1 MRGSHTVFI
10 RIGCTTVISA
20 KNAIT
25 PSPIRPIGFSENR
38 AHELRKPRIIR
49 PSRTR
54 QSGTCLNSAT
64 GLPALPVIF
73 GCKSVVMT
81 AVLRA
86 YSLSFPP
93 VANAGV
99 EVNIANIHDQ
109 MADQRQYPQNGKR
122 GHGERD
128 IGLQRRIKQ

>member
-25 PSPIRPIGFSENR
+25 PNPIRPIGFSENK
-38 AHELRKPRIIR
+38 AHELRKPRAIR
-49 PSRTR
+49 PRRTR
-54 QSGTCLNSAT
+54 QRGTCLNSAP
-64 GLPALPVIF
+64 GLPEVPDVT
-73 GCKSVVMT
+73 GRKSVVMV

-86 YSLSFPP
+86 HGHSFLA
-93 VANAGV
+93 VANARV
-99 EVNIANIHDQ
+99 EVNIANVHDQ
-109 MADQRQYPQNGKR
+109 MADQRQHPQNGKR

-128 IGLQRRIKQ
+128 IRL